1 MMNERTARTTQ
12 QYWEVRELV
21 VIGIFAAITK
31 VSSLLV
37 ALAGGGMNPLSLML
51 KNVVFTA
58 LIIVLLFK
66 IRKFGA
72 LTLFMVVGAVFS
84 MLLMGGG
91 FFMLPVMVLAGLVAE
106 GCIVLL
112 GGYDTNRN
120 IVLGVAIYDIV
131 SKLLAVG
138 VSYLYVREQ
147 PQMLIVTGIM
157 VGIGYIGAIAGLFV
171 GTAFVKEL
179 RHAGIVRA

>member
-1 MMNERTARTTQ
+1 
-12 QYWEVRELV
+12 
-21 VIGIFAAITK
+21 
-31 VSSLLV
+31 
-37 ALAGGGMNPLSLML
+37 
-51 KNVVFTA
+51 
-58 LIIVLLFK
+58 
-66 IRKFGA
+66 
-72 LTLFMVVGAVFS
+72 MVVGAVFS

-91 FFMLPVMVLAGLVAE
+91 FFLLPVMLVAGLMAE
-106 GCIVLL
+106 GCIVLF
-112 GGYDTNRN
+112 GGYGRNRN

-157 VGIGYIGAIAGLFV
+157 VGIGYVGAIAGLFV